1 MGLATSFYNDRDVDL
16 AENLTKT
23 LLETHQVVPDF
34 LQQYVPDGFT
44 ADGKGDI
51 KTLKF
56 EADSD
61 YGDGDGNGDDNGG
74 AALDDDADAGGWGT
88 SDTPAASGWGV
99 APTEAPAAPA
109 APVEGD
115 AQWGAAPSVPVQAP
129 SGNRWGATQAFV
141 PAAGGVPV
149 NAATTAPVVPSQQFV
164 GVSSVPFTMPP
175 QGASATQ
182 GLAPV
187 APVAPVTPAAPVTPT
202 APAGLASSQFA
213 ASVSSWGVPSPAPSQ
228 PAAPS
233 NGSVWEPPTAGEW
246 GTAGSGW

>member
-61 YGDGDGNGDDNGG
+61 YGDGNGDDNGG

-88 SDTPAASGWGV
+88 SATPAASGWGV
-99 APTEAPAAPA
+99 APTEAPAAPAAPA

-141 PAAGGVPV
+141 PAAAGVPV

-187 APVAPVTPAAPVTPT
+187 APAAPVAPT